1 MKIDDK
7 NLNDDLTLGLRRLN
21 KIAKIMKADRIK
33 NGALTLASNEI
44 RFNLDSETNDP
55 IDVVTKELKETNSMV
70 EEFMLI

>member
-55 IDVVTKELKETNSMV
+55 IDVVTKELK
-70 EEFMLI
+70 